1 MLVRSR
7 RADRALLCSTAPQS
21 ASGSIEFN
29 ELDPKLAFFCGLRS
43 VFSSSVVTSRHPD
56 VLIGS
61 AVGPS
66 RSSGTR
72 AALFSQVG
80 LDWQLGG
87 GFAVDSSSGSI
98 ASMDNSSQVAQL
110 LQATTDGL
118 NAALSVLTQSRQ
130 TLLATPPPRRG
141 A

>member
-1 MLVRSR
+1 
-7 RADRALLCSTAPQS
+7 
-21 ASGSIEFN
+21 
-29 ELDPKLAFFCGLRS
+29 LRS
-43 VFSSSVVTSRHPD
+43 VFSSSVVTSRQPD

-87 GFAVDSSSGSI
+87 GFAVDSSSGST

-118 NAALSVLTQSRQ
+118 NVAPLGTYTIAADVAGDAAAAPPSSVMNSHLFTLS
-130 TLLATPPPRRG
+130 PRRRARAACQEFG
-141 A
+141 GQAPWRP